1 MNNLIKA
8 MDLNEYNSQLCRSG
22 CSLQHLETMGNI
34 SGLAVQ
40 DLYSGSILK
49 PTVTEKKDMM
59 SLVEQYRGLQ
69 NPSIEDGKDK
79 WNDYYKERSRILSE
93 GVDKLVGEEKV
104 KEHATQGWGKSGYL
118 FRHERNAEPSTLEVV
133 EYESTKHDHLP
144 DYARAM
150 IEMIEEAEYE
160 MLHDYIT
167 SKDEWHRDVR
177 IEEDGTETIT
187 WIHKSEL
194 VDDALRDYEKFLVDG
209 SILLEEEKGV
219 ELPWEGE
226 TIALG
231 KMFNLSVGDCK

>member
-1 MNNLIKA
+1 MNNQIIAVNMEGVYGGSFPSGSPFHIKA
-8 MDLNEYNSQLCRSG
+8 MDMVDYNSQLCRSG
-22 CSLQHLETMGNI
+22 CSLQHLETMGNV

-49 PTVTEKKDMM
+49 PNITENKNMLDLIHTTRPDSKTKI
-59 SLVEQYRGLQ
+59 Q
-69 NPSIEDGKDK
+69 
-79 WNDYYKERSRILSE
+79 
-93 GVDKLVGEEKV
+93 
-104 KEHATQGWGKSGYL
+104 
-118 FRHERNAEPSTLEVV
+118 PSTLEVI

-209 SILLEEEKGV
+209 SILLEEEKGA

-226 TIALG
+226 MIALG

>member
-1 MNNLIKA
+1 MNNQIIARNMEGVYGGSFPSGSPFHIKA

-49 PTVTEKKDMM
+49 PNITENKNMLDLIHTTRPNSKT
-59 SLVEQYRGLQ
+59 
-69 NPSIEDGKDK
+69 K
-79 WNDYYKERSRILSE
+79 
-93 GVDKLVGEEKV
+93 
-104 KEHATQGWGKSGYL
+104 TQ
-118 FRHERNAEPSTLEVV
+118 PSTLEVV

-209 SILLEEEKGV
+209 SILLEEEKGA

>member
-1 MNNLIKA
+1 MNNQIIARNMEGVYGGSFPSGSPFHIKA
-8 MDLNEYNSQLCRSG
+8 MDMVDYNSQLCRSG

-49 PTVTEKKDMM
+49 PNITENKNMLDLIHTTRPNSKT
-59 SLVEQYRGLQ
+59 
-69 NPSIEDGKDK
+69 K
-79 WNDYYKERSRILSE
+79 
-93 GVDKLVGEEKV
+93 
-104 KEHATQGWGKSGYL
+104 TQ
-118 FRHERNAEPSTLEVV
+118 PSTLEVV

-209 SILLEEEKGV
+209 SIVLEEEKGV

-226 TIALG
+226 TFALS

>member
-1 MNNLIKA
+1 MNNPIIAVNMEGVYGGSFPSGSPFHIKA
-8 MDLNEYNSQLCRSG
+8 MDMIDYNSQLCRSG

-49 PTVTEKKDMM
+49 PNITENKNMLDLIHTTRPDSKT
-59 SLVEQYRGLQ
+59 
-69 NPSIEDGKDK
+69 K
-79 WNDYYKERSRILSE
+79 
-93 GVDKLVGEEKV
+93 
-104 KEHATQGWGKSGYL
+104 TQ
-118 FRHERNAEPSTLEVV
+118 PSTLEVI

-209 SILLEEEKGV
+209 SILLEEEKGA

>member
-1 MNNLIKA
+1 MNNPIIAVNMEGVYGGSFPSGSPFHIKA
-8 MDLNEYNSQLCRSG
+8 MDMVDYNSQLCRSG

-49 PTVTEKKDMM
+49 PNITENKNMLDLIHTTRPDSKT
-59 SLVEQYRGLQ
+59 
-69 NPSIEDGKDK
+69 K
-79 WNDYYKERSRILSE
+79 
-93 GVDKLVGEEKV
+93 
-104 KEHATQGWGKSGYL
+104 TQ
-118 FRHERNAEPSTLEVV
+118 PSTLEVI

-144 DYARAM
+144 EYARTM

-209 SILLEEEKGV
+209 SILLEEEKGA

>member
-1 MNNLIKA
+1 MNNPIIAVNMEGVYGGSFPSGSPFHIKA
-8 MDLNEYNSQLCRSG
+8 MDIVDYNSQLCRSG

-49 PTVTEKKDMM
+49 PNITENKNMLDLIHTTRPDSKT
-59 SLVEQYRGLQ
+59 
-69 NPSIEDGKDK
+69 K
-79 WNDYYKERSRILSE
+79 
-93 GVDKLVGEEKV
+93 
-104 KEHATQGWGKSGYL
+104 TQ
-118 FRHERNAEPSTLEVV
+118 PSTLEVI

-209 SILLEEEKGV
+209 SILLEEEKGAD
-219 ELPWEGE
+219 LPWEGE

-231 KMFNLSVGDCK
+231 KTFNLSIGDCK

>member
-1 MNNLIKA
+1 MNNQIIARNMEGIYGGSFPSGSPFHTQA

-49 PTVTEKKDMM
+49 PNITENKNMLDLIHTTRPNSKT
-59 SLVEQYRGLQ
+59 
-69 NPSIEDGKDK
+69 K
-79 WNDYYKERSRILSE
+79 
-93 GVDKLVGEEKV
+93 
-104 KEHATQGWGKSGYL
+104 TQ
-118 FRHERNAEPSTLEVV
+118 PSTLEVV

-226 TIALG
+226 IVTLG

>member
-1 MNNLIKA
+1 MGDLIKA
-8 MDLNEYNSQLCRSG
+8 MDLNDYNSQLCRFNN
-22 CSLQHLETMGNI
+22 E
-34 SGLAVQ
+34 
-40 DLYSGSILK
+40 
-49 PTVTEKKDMM
+49 TEKKDMM
-59 SLVEQYRGLQ
+59 SLVKRYRPMLIDTV
-69 NPSIEDGKDK
+69 SDK
-79 WNDYYKERSRILSE
+79 CSNYYKDR
-93 GVDKLVGEEKV
+93 VKV
-104 KEHATQGWGKSGYL
+104 FEDVKRKT
-118 FRHERNAEPSTLEVV
+118 PSTLEVV

-144 DYARAM
+144 EYARVM

-209 SILLEEEKGV
+209 SILLEEGKGA

-226 TIALG
+226 TVALG

>member
-1 MNNLIKA
+1 MNNQIIAVNMEGVYGGSFPSGSPFHIKA
-8 MDLNEYNSQLCRSG
+8 MDMVDYNSQLCRSG

-49 PTVTEKKDMM
+49 PNITENKNMLDLIHTTRPDSKT
-59 SLVEQYRGLQ
+59 
-69 NPSIEDGKDK
+69 K
-79 WNDYYKERSRILSE
+79 
-93 GVDKLVGEEKV
+93 
-104 KEHATQGWGKSGYL
+104 TQ
-118 FRHERNAEPSTLEVV
+118 PSTLEVI

-209 SILLEEEKGV
+209 SILLEEERGV

-226 TIALG
+226 TVALG

>member
-1 MNNLIKA
+1 MNNPIIAVNMEGVYGGSFPSGSPFHTKA
-8 MDLNEYNSQLCRSG
+8 MDLNDYNSQLCRSG
-22 CSLQHLETMGNI
+22 CSLQHLETMGNV

-49 PTVTEKKDMM
+49 PNITENKNMLDLIHTTRPDSKT
-59 SLVEQYRGLQ
+59 
-69 NPSIEDGKDK
+69 K
-79 WNDYYKERSRILSE
+79 
-93 GVDKLVGEEKV
+93 
-104 KEHATQGWGKSGYL
+104 TQ
-118 FRHERNAEPSTLEVV
+118 PSTLEVI

-144 DYARAM
+144 EYARAM

-209 SILLEEEKGV
+209 SILLEGEKGV

>member
-49 PTVTEKKDMM
+49 PNITENKNMLDLIHTTRPDSKT
-59 SLVEQYRGLQ
+59 
-69 NPSIEDGKDK
+69 KTK
-79 WNDYYKERSRILSE
+79 
-93 GVDKLVGEEKV
+93 
-104 KEHATQGWGKSGYL
+104 TQ
-118 FRHERNAEPSTLEVV
+118 PSTLEVV

-226 TIALG
+226 TVALG

>member
-1 MNNLIKA
+1 MNNQIIAVNMEGVYGGSFPSGSPFHIKA

-22 CSLQHLETMGNI
+22 CSLQHLETMGNV

-49 PTVTEKKDMM
+49 PNITENKNMLDLIHTTRPNSKT
-59 SLVEQYRGLQ
+59 
-69 NPSIEDGKDK
+69 K
-79 WNDYYKERSRILSE
+79 
-93 GVDKLVGEEKV
+93 
-104 KEHATQGWGKSGYL
+104 TQ
-118 FRHERNAEPSTLEVV
+118 PSTLEVV

-209 SILLEEEKGV
+209 SILLEEEKGA

>member
-1 MNNLIKA
+1 MNNQIIARNMEGVYGGSFPSGSPFHIKA

-49 PTVTEKKDMM
+49 PNITENKNMLDLIHTTRPDSK
-59 SLVEQYRGLQ
+59 
-69 NPSIEDGKDK
+69 
-79 WNDYYKERSRILSE
+79 
-93 GVDKLVGEEKV
+93 
-104 KEHATQGWGKSGYL
+104 TKS
-118 FRHERNAEPSTLEVV
+118 APSTLEVV

-209 SILLEEEKGV
+209 SILLEEEKGA

>member
-49 PTVTEKKDMM
+49 PNITENKNMLDLIHTTRPNSKT
-59 SLVEQYRGLQ
+59 
-69 NPSIEDGKDK
+69 KTK
-79 WNDYYKERSRILSE
+79 
-93 GVDKLVGEEKV
+93 
-104 KEHATQGWGKSGYL
+104 TQ
-118 FRHERNAEPSTLEVV
+118 PSTLEVV

>member
-1 MNNLIKA
+1 MNNQIIARNMEGVYGGSFPSGSPFHIKA

-49 PTVTEKKDMM
+49 PNITENKNMLDLIHTTRPDSKT
-59 SLVEQYRGLQ
+59 
-69 NPSIEDGKDK
+69 K
-79 WNDYYKERSRILSE
+79 
-93 GVDKLVGEEKV
+93 
-104 KEHATQGWGKSGYL
+104 TQ
-118 FRHERNAEPSTLEVV
+118 PSTLEVV

-209 SILLEEEKGV
+209 SIVLEEEKGV

-226 TIALG
+226 IVTLG

>member
-1 MNNLIKA
+1 MNNQIIAVNMEGVYGGSFPSGSPFHIKA
-8 MDLNEYNSQLCRSG
+8 MDMIDYNSQLCRSG
-22 CSLQHLETMGNI
+22 CSLQHLETMGNV

-49 PTVTEKKDMM
+49 PNITENKNMLDLIHTTRPDSKT
-59 SLVEQYRGLQ
+59 
-69 NPSIEDGKDK
+69 K
-79 WNDYYKERSRILSE
+79 
-93 GVDKLVGEEKV
+93 
-104 KEHATQGWGKSGYL
+104 TQ
-118 FRHERNAEPSTLEVV
+118 PSTLEVI

>member
-1 MNNLIKA
+1 MNNQIIAVNMEGVYGGSFPSGSPFHIKA
-8 MDLNEYNSQLCRSG
+8 MDMVDYNSQLCRSG
-22 CSLQHLETMGNI
+22 CSLQHLETMGNV

-49 PTVTEKKDMM
+49 PNITENKNMLDLIHTTRPDSKT
-59 SLVEQYRGLQ
+59 
-69 NPSIEDGKDK
+69 K
-79 WNDYYKERSRILSE
+79 
-93 GVDKLVGEEKV
+93 
-104 KEHATQGWGKSGYL
+104 TQ
-118 FRHERNAEPSTLEVV
+118 PSTLEVI

-144 DYARAM
+144 EYARAM

-209 SILLEEEKGV
+209 SILLEEERGV

>member
-1 MNNLIKA
+1 MNSLIARNMEGVYGDGGSFPSGSPFHIKA
-8 MDLNEYNSQLCRSG
+8 MGLNDYNSQLCRSG

-34 SGLAVQ
+34 SGLAIQ

-49 PTVTEKKDMM
+49 PTITENKNMLDLIHTTRPDSKT
-59 SLVEQYRGLQ
+59 
-69 NPSIEDGKDK
+69 K
-79 WNDYYKERSRILSE
+79 
-93 GVDKLVGEEKV
+93 
-104 KEHATQGWGKSGYL
+104 TQ
-118 FRHERNAEPSTLEVV
+118 PSTLEVV

-226 TIALG
+226 TVALG

>member
-22 CSLQHLETMGNI
+22 CSLQHLETMGSI

-49 PTVTEKKDMM
+49 PNITENKNMLDLIHTTRPNSK
-59 SLVEQYRGLQ
+59 
-69 NPSIEDGKDK
+69 
-79 WNDYYKERSRILSE
+79 
-93 GVDKLVGEEKV
+93 
-104 KEHATQGWGKSGYL
+104 TKS
-118 FRHERNAEPSTLEVV
+118 APSTLEVV

-226 TIALG
+226 IVTLG

>member
-1 MNNLIKA
+1 MNNQIIARNMEGIYGGSFPSGSPFHTQA

-49 PTVTEKKDMM
+49 PNITENKNMLDLIHTTRPNSKT
-59 SLVEQYRGLQ
+59 
-69 NPSIEDGKDK
+69 K
-79 WNDYYKERSRILSE
+79 
-93 GVDKLVGEEKV
+93 
-104 KEHATQGWGKSGYL
+104 TQ
-118 FRHERNAEPSTLEVV
+118 PSTLEVV

-177 IEEDGTETIT
+177 IEEDCTETIT

-226 TIALG
+226 IVTLG

>member
-1 MNNLIKA
+1 MNNQIIAVNMESVYGGSFPSGSPFHIKA

-49 PTVTEKKDMM
+49 PNITENKNMLDLIHITRPDSKT
-59 SLVEQYRGLQ
+59 
-69 NPSIEDGKDK
+69 K
-79 WNDYYKERSRILSE
+79 
-93 GVDKLVGEEKV
+93 
-104 KEHATQGWGKSGYL
+104 TQ
-118 FRHERNAEPSTLEVV
+118 PSTLEVV

-209 SILLEEEKGV
+209 SILLEGEKGV

>member
-1 MNNLIKA
+1 MNNQIIAVNMEGVYGGSFPSGSPFHTKA
-8 MDLNEYNSQLCRSG
+8 MDMNEYNSQLCRSG

-49 PTVTEKKDMM
+49 PNITENKNMLDLIHTTRPDSKT
-59 SLVEQYRGLQ
+59 
-69 NPSIEDGKDK
+69 K
-79 WNDYYKERSRILSE
+79 
-93 GVDKLVGEEKV
+93 
-104 KEHATQGWGKSGYL
+104 TQ
-118 FRHERNAEPSTLEVV
+118 PSTLEVV

>member
-1 MNNLIKA
+1 MNNPIIAVNMEGIYGGSFPSGSPFHIKA
-8 MDLNEYNSQLCRSG
+8 MDMVDYNSQLCRSG

-49 PTVTEKKDMM
+49 PNITENKNMLDLIHTTRPNSKT
-59 SLVEQYRGLQ
+59 
-69 NPSIEDGKDK
+69 K
-79 WNDYYKERSRILSE
+79 
-93 GVDKLVGEEKV
+93 
-104 KEHATQGWGKSGYL
+104 TQ
-118 FRHERNAEPSTLEVV
+118 PSTLEVV

>member
-1 MNNLIKA
+1 MNNPIIAVNMEGVYGGSFPSGSPFHIKA
-8 MDLNEYNSQLCRSG
+8 MDIVDYNSQLCRSG

-49 PTVTEKKDMM
+49 PNITENKNMLDLIHTTRPDSKT
-59 SLVEQYRGLQ
+59 
-69 NPSIEDGKDK
+69 K
-79 WNDYYKERSRILSE
+79 
-93 GVDKLVGEEKV
+93 
-104 KEHATQGWGKSGYL
+104 TQ
-118 FRHERNAEPSTLEVV
+118 PSTLEVI

-209 SILLEEEKGV
+209 SILLEEEKGA

>member
-1 MNNLIKA
+1 MNNQIIAVNMEGVYGGSFPSGSPFHTKA

-22 CSLQHLETMGNI
+22 CSLQHLETMGNV

-49 PTVTEKKDMM
+49 PNITENKNMLDLIHTTRPDSKT
-59 SLVEQYRGLQ
+59 
-69 NPSIEDGKDK
+69 K
-79 WNDYYKERSRILSE
+79 
-93 GVDKLVGEEKV
+93 
-104 KEHATQGWGKSGYL
+104 TQ
-118 FRHERNAEPSTLEVV
+118 PSTLEVI

-209 SILLEEEKGV
+209 SILLEGEKGV

>member
-1 MNNLIKA
+1 MNNPIIAVNMEGVYGGSFPSGSPFHIKA
-8 MDLNEYNSQLCRSG
+8 MDMVDYNSQLCRSG

-49 PTVTEKKDMM
+49 PNITENKNMLDLIHTTRPNSK
-59 SLVEQYRGLQ
+59 
-69 NPSIEDGKDK
+69 
-79 WNDYYKERSRILSE
+79 
-93 GVDKLVGEEKV
+93 
-104 KEHATQGWGKSGYL
+104 TKS
-118 FRHERNAEPSTLEVV
+118 APSTLEVI

>member
-1 MNNLIKA
+1 MNNPIIAVNMEGVYGGSFPSGSPFHIKA
-8 MDLNEYNSQLCRSG
+8 MDMVDYNSQLCRSG

-49 PTVTEKKDMM
+49 PNITENKNMLDLIHTTRPDSKT
-59 SLVEQYRGLQ
+59 
-69 NPSIEDGKDK
+69 K
-79 WNDYYKERSRILSE
+79 
-93 GVDKLVGEEKV
+93 
-104 KEHATQGWGKSGYL
+104 TQ
-118 FRHERNAEPSTLEVV
+118 PSTLEVI

-226 TIALG
+226 TVALG

>member
-1 MNNLIKA
+1 MNNPITAVNMEGVYGGSFPSGSPFHTKA
-8 MDLNEYNSQLCRSG
+8 MDLNDYNSQLCRSG
-22 CSLQHLETMGNI
+22 CSLQHLETMGNV

-49 PTVTEKKDMM
+49 PNITENKNMLDLIHTTRPNSKT
-59 SLVEQYRGLQ
+59 
-69 NPSIEDGKDK
+69 K
-79 WNDYYKERSRILSE
+79 
-93 GVDKLVGEEKV
+93 
-104 KEHATQGWGKSGYL
+104 TQ
-118 FRHERNAEPSTLEVV
+118 PSTLEVV

-209 SILLEEEKGV
+209 SILLEEEKGA

>member
-1 MNNLIKA
+1 MNSLIARNMEGVYGDGGSFPSGSPFHIKA
-8 MDLNEYNSQLCRSG
+8 MDLNDYNSQLCRSG

-49 PTVTEKKDMM
+49 PSITENKNMLDLIHTTRPDSKT
-59 SLVEQYRGLQ
+59 
-69 NPSIEDGKDK
+69 K
-79 WNDYYKERSRILSE
+79 
-93 GVDKLVGEEKV
+93 
-104 KEHATQGWGKSGYL
+104 TQ
-118 FRHERNAEPSTLEVV
+118 PSTLEVV

-209 SILLEEEKGV
+209 SILLEEEKGA

>member
-1 MNNLIKA
+1 MNNQIIARNMEGVYGGSFPSGSPFHTKA
-8 MDLNEYNSQLCRSG
+8 MDLNDYNSQLCRSG

-49 PTVTEKKDMM
+49 PNITENKNMLDLIHTTRPNSKT
-59 SLVEQYRGLQ
+59 
-69 NPSIEDGKDK
+69 K
-79 WNDYYKERSRILSE
+79 
-93 GVDKLVGEEKV
+93 
-104 KEHATQGWGKSGYL
+104 TQ
-118 FRHERNAEPSTLEVV
+118 PSTLEVV

>member
-1 MNNLIKA
+1 MNNQIIAVNMEGVYGGSFPSGSPFHIKA
-8 MDLNEYNSQLCRSG
+8 MDMVDYNSQLCRSG

-49 PTVTEKKDMM
+49 PNITENKNMLDLIHTTRPDSKT
-59 SLVEQYRGLQ
+59 
-69 NPSIEDGKDK
+69 K
-79 WNDYYKERSRILSE
+79 
-93 GVDKLVGEEKV
+93 
-104 KEHATQGWGKSGYL
+104 TQ
-118 FRHERNAEPSTLEVV
+118 PSTLEVI

-144 DYARAM
+144 EYARAM

-209 SILLEEEKGV
+209 SIVLEEEKGV

-226 TIALG
+226 IVTLR

>member
-1 MNNLIKA
+1 MNNKIIAVNMEGVYGGSFPSGSPFHIKA
-8 MDLNEYNSQLCRSG
+8 MDMVDYNSQLCRSG

-49 PTVTEKKDMM
+49 PNITENKNMLDLIHTTRPDSKT
-59 SLVEQYRGLQ
+59 
-69 NPSIEDGKDK
+69 K
-79 WNDYYKERSRILSE
+79 
-93 GVDKLVGEEKV
+93 
-104 KEHATQGWGKSGYL
+104 TQ
-118 FRHERNAEPSTLEVV
+118 PSTLEVV

-209 SILLEEEKGV
+209 SILLEEEKGA

-226 TIALG
+226 IVTLG

>member
-1 MNNLIKA
+1 MNNQIIAVNMEGVYGGSFPSGSPFHIKA
-8 MDLNEYNSQLCRSG
+8 MDMVDYNSQLCRSG

-49 PTVTEKKDMM
+49 PNITENKNMLDLIHTTRPNSKT
-59 SLVEQYRGLQ
+59 
-69 NPSIEDGKDK
+69 K
-79 WNDYYKERSRILSE
+79 
-93 GVDKLVGEEKV
+93 
-104 KEHATQGWGKSGYL
+104 TQ
-118 FRHERNAEPSTLEVV
+118 PSTLEVV

-209 SILLEEEKGV
+209 SILLEEEKGA

>member
-1 MNNLIKA
+1 MNNQIIAVNMEGVYGGSFPSGSPFHIKA
-8 MDLNEYNSQLCRSG
+8 MDLNDYNSQLCRSG

-49 PTVTEKKDMM
+49 PNITENKNMLDLIHTTRPNSKT
-59 SLVEQYRGLQ
+59 
-69 NPSIEDGKDK
+69 K
-79 WNDYYKERSRILSE
+79 
-93 GVDKLVGEEKV
+93 
-104 KEHATQGWGKSGYL
+104 TQ
-118 FRHERNAEPSTLEVV
+118 PSTLEVV

-226 TIALG
+226 IVTLG

>member
-1 MNNLIKA
+1 MSDLIARNMEGVYGGSFPAGSPFHIKA
-8 MDLNEYNSQLCRSG
+8 MDMVDYNSQLCRSG

-49 PTVTEKKDMM
+49 PNITENKNMLDLIHTTRPNSK
-59 SLVEQYRGLQ
+59 
-69 NPSIEDGKDK
+69 
-79 WNDYYKERSRILSE
+79 
-93 GVDKLVGEEKV
+93 
-104 KEHATQGWGKSGYL
+104 TKS
-118 FRHERNAEPSTLEVV
+118 APSTLEVV

>member
-1 MNNLIKA
+1 MSDLIARNMEGVYGGSFPSGSPFHIKA
-8 MDLNEYNSQLCRSG
+8 MDMVDYNSQLCRSG

-49 PTVTEKKDMM
+49 PNITENKNMLDLIHTTRPDSKT
-59 SLVEQYRGLQ
+59 
-69 NPSIEDGKDK
+69 K
-79 WNDYYKERSRILSE
+79 
-93 GVDKLVGEEKV
+93 
-104 KEHATQGWGKSGYL
+104 TQ
-118 FRHERNAEPSTLEVV
+118 PSTLEVV

>member
-1 MNNLIKA
+1 MNNPIIAVNMEGVYGGSFPSGSPFHIKA

-22 CSLQHLETMGNI
+22 CSLQHLETMGNV

-49 PTVTEKKDMM
+49 PNITENKNMLDLIHTTRPNSK
-59 SLVEQYRGLQ
+59 
-69 NPSIEDGKDK
+69 
-79 WNDYYKERSRILSE
+79 
-93 GVDKLVGEEKV
+93 
-104 KEHATQGWGKSGYL
+104 TKS
-118 FRHERNAEPSTLEVV
+118 APSTLEVV

-226 TIALG
+226 TFALG

>member
-1 MNNLIKA
+1 MNNQIIAVNMEGVYGGSFPSGSPFHIKA
-8 MDLNEYNSQLCRSG
+8 MDMVDYNSQLCCSG

-49 PTVTEKKDMM
+49 PNITENKNMLDLIHTTRPDSKT
-59 SLVEQYRGLQ
+59 
-69 NPSIEDGKDK
+69 K
-79 WNDYYKERSRILSE
+79 
-93 GVDKLVGEEKV
+93 
-104 KEHATQGWGKSGYL
+104 TQ
-118 FRHERNAEPSTLEVV
+118 PSTLEVV

-209 SILLEEEKGV
+209 SILLEEEKGA

>member
-1 MNNLIKA
+1 MNNPIIAVNMEGVYGGSFPSGSPFHIKA
-8 MDLNEYNSQLCRSG
+8 MDMIDYNSQLCRSG

-49 PTVTEKKDMM
+49 PTITENKNMLDLIHTTRPDSKT
-59 SLVEQYRGLQ
+59 
-69 NPSIEDGKDK
+69 K
-79 WNDYYKERSRILSE
+79 
-93 GVDKLVGEEKV
+93 
-104 KEHATQGWGKSGYL
+104 TQ
-118 FRHERNAEPSTLEVV
+118 PSTLEVV

-226 TIALG
+226 TVALG